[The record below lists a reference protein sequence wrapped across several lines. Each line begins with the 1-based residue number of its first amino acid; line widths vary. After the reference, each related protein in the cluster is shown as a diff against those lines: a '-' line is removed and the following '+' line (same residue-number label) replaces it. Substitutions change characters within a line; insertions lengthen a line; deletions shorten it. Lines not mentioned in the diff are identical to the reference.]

1 MQLINTKIKN
11 CYLIKLDKFNDER
24 GFFSRAFCK
33 KIFKKIFLKLIF
45 LTQKKKALLE
55 DFIYKK
61 FLFKK

>member
-33 KIFKKIFLKLIF
+33 KIFNKR
-45 LTQKKKALLE
+45 TN
-55 DFIYKK
+55 FITYSPVVI
-61 FLFKK
+61 